1 MTPPVFAHGALRLYL
16 LALLEDGPKHGYELI
31 KALSDRFGGTYSP
44 SAGTVYPRL
53 AKLEEEGLV
62 ATSRDGRRTVYSI
75 TDAGRA
81 ELEDRRD
88 ELADVEQDISA
99 SVRRLADTLRDEL
112 RASMRGL
119 RADLAATA
127 ETARQAA
134 KRGGHAPSSRWD
146 AAPAPGSPDAHVPS
160 ADAGPASGREWA
172 AETGAASA
180 STPPGRAETL
190 WDNRGR
196 LAEAE
201 MLVQSF
207 RDDIRIELRS
217 YAATHTVTDVALEA
231 LRQALEATRAAIR
244 TALR

>member
-31 KALSDRFGGTYSP
+31 KALGDRFGGTYSP

-53 AKLEEEGLV
+53 GKLEEEGLV
-62 ATSRDGRRTVYSI
+62 ATSQDGRRTVYSI

-81 ELEDRRD
+81 EVEDRRG
-88 ELADVEQDISA
+88 ELEDVEQDISA

-112 RASMRGL
+112 RSSMRGL

-134 KRGGHAPSSRWD
+134 KQAGRAPSS
-146 AAPAPGSPDAHVPS
+146 
-160 ADAGPASGREWA
+160 AGGPQSETAGRPASAPESGPSGEP
-172 AETGAASA
+172 AAS
-180 STPPGRAETL
+180 SPSGPTPRGRAESL
-190 WDNRGR
+190 RDNRGA

-201 MLVQSF
+201 MLIRGF
-207 RDDIRIELRS
+207 RDDMRLELREF
-217 YAATHTVTDVALEA
+217 AAAHTMTDVTLEA
-231 LRQALEATRAAIR
+231 LRQSLDATRTAIR
-244 TALR
+244 TALRGPIR

>member
-1 MTPPVFAHGALRLYL
+1 MVPPVFAHGALRLYL

-53 AKLEEEGLV
+53 GKLEEEGLV
-62 ATSRDGRRTVYSI
+62 ATVQEGRRTVYSI

-81 ELEDRRD
+81 EVAERRG

-134 KRGGHAPSSRWD
+134 KQASRQAPGAGQGRAPSSPSGAHD
-146 AAPAPGSPDAHVPS
+146 GGGAPAAGAGPS
-160 ADAGPASGREWA
+160 AG
-172 AETGAASA
+172 SA
-180 STPPGRAETL
+180 TGRAETL
-190 WDNRGR
+190 RDNRGP

-201 MLVQSF
+201 MLIRDF
-207 RDDIRIELRS
+207 RDDMRIELRS
-217 YAATHTVTDVALEA
+217 YAATHAVTDVALAALREA
-231 LRQALEATRAAIR
+231 LDATRTAIR
-244 TALR
+244 RALR